1 MSSVRTP
8 RNSASFQCGDGLG
21 IPFSLKQLHSK
32 IVMHLVIFRWPCLW
46 GFYGMCHIIVPY
58 LFLFFQTAFFSS
70 PSFRAPVFISRMKAN
85 TLPGRERPIHFL
97 FLDAPFCPY

>member
-32 IVMHLVIFRWPCLW
+32 IVMHLVIFRLPCLW
-46 GFYGMCHIIVPY
+46 GFYGMSCIFLTYV
-58 LFLFFQTAFFSS
+58 FLFFSHDSFSS
-70 PSFRAPVFISRMKAN
+70 ISVIALVSITAMNENTQPARDRCVSFSFRSA
-85 TLPGRERPIHFL
+85 
-97 FLDAPFCPY
+97 